1 MSNAPHIRT
10 DSSFRHSDIR
20 HSDVIRH
27 SSFQFRHS
35 PPRFLIIKP
44 SSLGDVA
51 TTLPMLC
58 DLRRAYPDAVIDWLI
73 APAFASLIQGHDA
86 LNDIILF
93 ERKQL
98 APWWR
103 SPRAFKQFT
112 ALNRRL
118 RSADYDCVI
127 DAQGLLRS
135 GFFSRI
141 TGATTRIGFA
151 DAREGGSFFYTHK
164 IPIRRREAMSVVR
177 MRALLDPLHIPH
189 DTPPD
194 YRVPLNPQAASTIA
208 ARLPDDAIGLIPGCR
223 GEGKRWPAE
232 AFSTVIAHLAP
243 HYPIALLGSPD
254 ERELCDQVL
263 SKIKNQKSKIKSV
276 LNLAGQTSI
285 AEMTAAL
292 ARCRLI
298 IGNDT
303 GPLHVA
309 VALGKT
315 ILGLYGKTDPA
326 SVGPYGQLDNVI
338 RFLPDTPWQST
349 ATEVITRAEKHL
361 ATTPHPQESACPR

>member
-1 MSNAPHIRT
+1 MSNDPSVRS
-10 DSSFRHSDIR
+10 DSSFRHSNLDHSDLIR
-20 HSDVIRH
+20 HSPQRI
-27 SSFQFRHS
+27 
-35 PPRFLIIKP
+35 LIIKP

-58 DLRRAYPDAVIDWLI
+58 DLRRAYPEAIIDWLI
-73 APAFASLIQGHDA
+73 APAFASLIQNHDA
-86 LNDIILF
+86 LNNLILF

-103 SPRAFKQFT
+103 SPTAFKKFT

-118 RSADYDCVI
+118 RSAHYDCVI

-141 TGATTRIGFA
+141 TGAQLRIGFA
-151 DAREGGSFFYTHK
+151 DAREGGSLFYTHK
-164 IPIRRREAMSVVR
+164 IPIRRRDAMSVVR
-177 MRALLDPLHIPH
+177 MRALLEPLNIPH
-189 DTPPD
+189 DGPAE
-194 YRVPLNPQAASTIA
+194 YRVPLNPQAQTKISTL
-208 ARLPDDAIGLIPGCR
+208 LPKDPIGFIPGCR
-223 GEGKRWPAE
+223 GEGKRWPAD
-232 AFSTVIAHLAP
+232 AFSAVISHLAQ
-243 HYPIALLGSPD
+243 HHPIVLFGSPD
-254 ERELCDQVL
+254 ERELCNQIL
-263 SKIKNQKSKIKSV
+263 SQMNNEQSTMKNI
-276 LNLAGQTSI
+276 LNLAGQTTI

-315 ILGLYGKTDPA
+315 ILGLYGPTDAA
-326 SVGPYGQLDNVI
+326 SVGPYGQLENVI
-338 RFLPDTPWQST
+338 RFHPHLPWQPI
-349 ATEVITRAEKHL
+349 ADQVITRAESL
-361 ATTPHPQESACPR
+361 LSVPAPSQEPACQN